1 MATKSGSN
9 FRLPIQFPEFTF
21 FEIHQS
27 FFLSLPFF
35 QCFNLSH
42 SFSFLLLEYCLYLFS
57 LSGFLKLQF
66 QFILFSPFSLL
77 LVTFFTLSVNR
88 PFYSLTL
95 RLFSFSFFLF
105 TFFLYI
111 SLHLWFHLFPFFL
124 NHSQRQPPTQPLSDT
139 SLRHLS
145 KAASRYRINWI
156 SEKVS
161 PEKTGFGFDFPKQI
175 CISWSKLLTSTIRNF
190 SDVGELFRF
199 CCFCIGR
206 CRCRLSPVIK
216 FLRSWAL
223 VETQVV
229 EHQNT
234 VPKDLVSKLHESWH

>member
-1 MATKSGSN
+1 M
-9 FRLPIQFPEFTF
+9 
-21 FEIHQS
+21 
-27 FFLSLPFF
+27 
-35 QCFNLSH
+35 
-42 SFSFLLLEYCLYLFS
+42 
-57 LSGFLKLQF
+57 
-66 QFILFSPFSLL
+66 
-77 LVTFFTLSVNR
+77 
-88 PFYSLTL
+88 
-95 RLFSFSFFLF
+95 
-105 TFFLYI
+105 I
-111 SLHLWFHLFPFFL
+111 SSFPFFL

-175 CISWSKLLTSTIRNF
+175 CISWSKHLTSTIRNF

-216 FLRSWAL
+216 FLRTWAL
-223 VETQVV
+223 VETQEV
-229 EHQNT
+229 EIR
-234 VPKDLVSKLHESWH
+234 KLFQRTWVRNYQRAGIKNLIRGSWALLYEILGSSHRICWNQSIFSRLAI